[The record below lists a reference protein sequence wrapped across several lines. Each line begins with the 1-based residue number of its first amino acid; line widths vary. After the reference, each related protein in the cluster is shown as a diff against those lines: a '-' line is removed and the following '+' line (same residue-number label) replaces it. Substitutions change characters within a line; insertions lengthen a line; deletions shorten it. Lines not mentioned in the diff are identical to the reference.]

1 MTFACTALTIRCLS
15 PGPGPGRGPGPF
27 GAPCRYIG
35 QRPSSRPCTYL
46 GTNPPSTT
54 VNLAR
59 TADNWPTSSGWLA
72 GSNTSSSGGGSSSL
86 GTPRP
91 PSAST
96 AAQLRSQPARHNE
109 ALEQIDRT
117 GGLASQWRRNA
128 AAPMGSSLPA
138 SHYHTLPSPHD
149 EASPLCGCAYPSPPP
164 ILSRIYLSR
173 PASTTSPPTPFAP
186 FAVAC
191 RNFRPAL
198 PLNRKSRHL
207 RPWALRGLS

>member
-72 GSNTSSSGGGSSSL
+72 A
-86 GTPRP
+86 TP
-91 PSAST
+91 
-96 AAQLRSQPARHNE
+96 
-109 ALEQIDRT
+109 
-117 GGLASQWRRNA
+117 A
-128 AAPMGSSLPA
+128 AAAA
-138 SHYHTLPSPHD
+138 SGRL
-149 EASPLCGCAYPSPPP
+149 
-164 ILSRIYLSR
+164 
-173 PASTTSPPTPFAP
+173 
-186 FAVAC
+186 V
-191 RNFRPAL
+191 RPAL
-198 PLNRKSRHL
+198 PRRPSCEASLRDTTKPWSRSIGQGASQANGGATQRLQWAPACLPATTTPFHPRTTKLLPSVAVPTLPLLPSSHVSTYPVQPAPPL
-207 RPWALRGLS
+207 RQRPSHPSPWPAATSVPPCRSTGNHGISARGHYVA

>member
-46 GTNPPSTT
+46 GAIPPSTT

-59 TADNWPTSSGWLA
+59 TADNWPTSNGWLA
-72 GSNTSSSGGGSSSL
+72 AAAAT
-86 GTPRP
+86 
-91 PSAST
+91 AT
-96 AAQLRSQPARHNE
+96 AAAAASGRLVRPALPRRRQLRSLPARHNE

-128 AAPMGSSLPA
+128 AAPMGSSLSA

-164 ILSRIYLSR
+164 IQYLS
-173 PASTTSPPTPFAP
+173 SPPLRQRPSHPPPWPAATSVPPCRSTGNHGIFARGHY
-186 FAVAC
+186 VA
-191 RNFRPAL
+191 
-198 PLNRKSRHL
+198 
-207 RPWALRGLS
+207 